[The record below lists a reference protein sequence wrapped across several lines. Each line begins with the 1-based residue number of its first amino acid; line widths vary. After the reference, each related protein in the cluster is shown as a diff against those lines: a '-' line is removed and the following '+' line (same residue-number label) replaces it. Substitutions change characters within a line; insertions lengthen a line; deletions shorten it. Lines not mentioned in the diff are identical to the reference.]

1 MIFGELN
8 PEKIDM
14 IILQVGPLHLLDVA
28 NLHWEIQKII
38 FSTVLFIH
46 EG

>member
-14 IILQVGPLHLLDVA
+14 TILQVGPLHLLDVA

-38 FSTVLFIH
+38 FFNSIIYT
-46 EG
+46 